1 MEASRTFTARAG
13 DLAAYSPRATRA
25 TETLWGL
32 SATALANAG
41 ADGIRRQVAGPV
53 ISLRALRLLPP

>member
-1 MEASRTFTARAG
+1 MEASRTFAARAG

-25 TETLWGL
+25 AETLRGL

-41 ADGIRRQVAGPV
+41 ADGLRRQVAGPL
-53 ISLRALRLLPP
+53 ISIRALRLLPP